1 MPIIALSRR
10 KFPALSRR
18 RRVTASGPLGDAEQE
33 SAETA
38 AMDLNPATAAL
49 IDRQSPEQQL
59 DALFAALDD
68 DELAGLEEMETEDL
82 EAFIEQL
89 QQKTGAPRHRRSL
102 LDVAV

>member
-1 MPIIALSRR
+1 
-10 KFPALSRR
+10 
-18 RRVTASGPLGDAEQE
+18 
-33 SAETA
+33 
-38 AMDLNPATAAL
+38 MDLNPSTAAL